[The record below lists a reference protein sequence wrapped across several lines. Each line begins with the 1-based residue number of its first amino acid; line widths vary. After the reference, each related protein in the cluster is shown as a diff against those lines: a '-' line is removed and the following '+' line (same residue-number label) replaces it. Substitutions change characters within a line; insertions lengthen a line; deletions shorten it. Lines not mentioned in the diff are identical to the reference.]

1 MNKKT
6 VYITRE
12 IPKAGIEIL
21 KEKFEVIINKEDRAL
36 SKEELINN
44 IKNVDAVLTQ
54 LTDIIDEEVINN
66 ANKVKIFANYA
77 VGYNNINAEYAK
89 NKGIIITN
97 TPDVLSNTTAELAW
111 ALLFAVSRRVVEADR
126 YTRSGMWK
134 QFSPKLLLGQ
144 DINNKTLGVIGAG
157 RIGQAFAKKSLGFDI
172 NILYH
177 NRSRNITFE
186 NKYNAK
192 YVDLNTLLKESDIIS
207 IHVPLTERTHKLISK
222 KEFEIMKKTSILI
235 NTSRGPVVDE
245 IELIKALKEKRIWG
259 AGLDVYENEPYI
271 NEELRNL
278 DNVVLLPHIGSATE
292 ETRNKMS
299 IIAANN
305 IKEVLCNNNPI
316 TPV

>member
-1 MNKKT
+1 MKRKT

-12 IPKAGIEIL
+12 IPKPGIELL
-21 KEKFEVIINKEDRAL
+21 KEKFEVRINKEDRVL
-36 SKEELINN
+36 SKEELIDN

-54 LTDIIDEEVINN
+54 LTDIIDEEVIKNI
-66 ANKVKIFANYA
+66 NKVKVFANYA
-77 VGYNNINAEYAK
+77 VGYNNINTEYAK
-89 NKGIIITN
+89 SKGIIVTN
-97 TPDVLSNTTAELAW
+97 TPNVLSNTTAELAW

-126 YTRSGMWK
+126 YARSGNWK
-134 QFSPKLLLGQ
+134 LFSPKLLLGQ

-157 RIGQAFAKKSLGFDI
+157 RIGQAFAKKSLGFDM

-177 NRSRNITFE
+177 NRNRNITFE

-192 YVDLNTLLKESDIIS
+192 YVDLNTLLQESDIIS
-207 IHVPLTERTHKLISK
+207 IHVPLTENTYKLISK
-222 KEFEIMKKTSILI
+222 KEFEIMKKTSVLI

-271 NEELRNL
+271 NEELRKL

-305 IKEVLCNNNPI
+305 IIEVLCNNKPI
-316 TPV
+316 IPV